1 MQATTLS
8 LGLTGLDAHLV
19 RIEVDSGRGPSS
31 FHLVGLA
38 EASVREARVRI
49 RAALRGLGVEMDE
62 FVLTV
67 SLSPADVRK
76 IGSSFDLAM
85 AVSVICALGKAPM
98 EGLSGTVWLG
108 ELALSG
114 AIHPVRGVLAAL
126 VEAKRLGITRA
137 VVPEGNAAEAAVVP
151 GIEVSVARSMDD
163 VLAHLRGE
171 RPMPRPAPHPAP
183 NAEGA
188 RANEPDLADV
198 RGQPAARRALEIAA
212 AGAHNLLMM
221 GPPGAGKTMLA
232 RRLPSIL
239 PPLLPDEALEITAIH
254 SVAGILP
261 AGAGLL
267 GSRPFRAPHHTAS
280 AAALAGG
287 GVPIR
292 PGEIALAHNG
302 CLFLDELLEFGRSAL
317 EALRQPLE
325 DGVVT
330 VCRARERTVYPAR
343 ALFVAA
349 VNPCPCGYA
358 GSRRCACTPERVHAY
373 RARLSGPL
381 LDRIDIQIVL
391 PPTPLSHFT
400 RPSVEEPS
408 STVRER
414 VEVARA
420 VQSERRSSG
429 EVVARTNAELGPRD
443 LYRVASLDDAAR
455 TLLMSSA
462 ERLGVSA
469 RAHDKLLRLA
479 RTIADLEGSTAI
491 ASAHVAEAI
500 QLRLLD
506 HGAISRTS
514 NTLARIA

>member
-1 MQATTLS
+1 MQATALT
-8 LGLTGLDAHLV
+8 LGLSGLDAHLV
-19 RIEVDSGRGPSS
+19 HVEVDSSRGPSC

-38 EASVREARVRI
+38 EASVREARVRV
-49 RAALRGLGVEMDE
+49 RAALRDLGVDIDE
-62 FVLTV
+62 HVLTV
-67 SLSPADVRK
+67 SLSPADIRK
-76 IGSSFDLAM
+76 VGSSFDLAM
-85 AVSVICALGKAPM
+85 AVGVMAALGKVPP
-98 EGLSGTVWLG
+98 EGLERTVWFG

-114 AIHPVRGVLAAL
+114 TVRPVRGVLAAL
-126 VEAKRLGITRA
+126 VEAKRLGIARA
-137 VVPEGNAAEAAVVP
+137 VVPEGNALEAAVVS
-151 GIEVSVARSMDD
+151 GIEVLVARSMEN

-171 RPMPRPAPHPAP
+171 KPMPRPAAP
-183 NAEGA
+183 SASDCPGDTELL
-188 RANEPDLADV
+188 PDLADV

-232 RRLPSIL
+232 RRLPGIL

-254 SVAGILP
+254 SVAGALP
-261 AGAGLL
+261 AGVGLL
-267 GSRPFRAPHHTAS
+267 SSRPFRAPHHTAS

-292 PGEIALAHNG
+292 PGEIALAHHG
-302 CLFLDELLEFGRSAL
+302 CLFLDELLEFGRHAL

-330 VCRARERTVYPAR
+330 VCRARDRAVFPAR

-358 GSRRCACTPERVHAY
+358 GSRRCGCPPERVLAY

-391 PPTPLSHFT
+391 PPTPLDDFT
-400 RPSVEEPS
+400 RPSTEES
-408 STVRER
+408 SRDVRAR
-414 VEVARA
+414 VAEARA
-420 VQSERRSSG
+420 IQTDRRARG
-429 EVVARTNAELGPRD
+429 EVTARTNAGLGPRD
-443 LYRVASLDDAAR
+443 LYRVASLDEKGR
-455 TLLMSSA
+455 SLLATSA

-479 RTIADLEGSTAI
+479 RTIADLEGSTTV
-491 ASAHVAEAI
+491 SSRHVAEAI

-506 HGAISRTS
+506 HTAPL
-514 NTLARIA
+514 TLARSA